1 MEENNVKDH
10 LLIFSNLTEMNTTNG
25 RKKKWKPQVYFTYVY
40 NCKRTNEIWSNIN
53 PKAE

>member
-25 RKKKWKPQVYFTYVY
+25 RKK
-40 NCKRTNEIWSNIN
+40 NENLRSTSHMCIIA
-53 PKAE
+53 KELMKYDQI